1 MTLGFT
7 YDGQFIRAYFNGV
20 LDAQDFDAE
29 KQKRTD
35 PYFTNEGPDGG
46 SRGINPFYH
55 GRGIF
60 AYESTKHA
68 QTKIAPSD
76 FTVGSRL
83 VMGGKLREALVG
95 DMAGLA
101 VFSRALSNEEMTTL
115 HAAALR

>member
-1 MTLGFT
+1 VTT
-7 YDGQFIRAYFNGV
+7 QRQAIS
-20 LDAQDFDAE
+20 
-29 KQKRTD
+29 KH
-35 PYFTNEGPDGG
+35 
-46 SRGINPFYH
+46 FYH

-60 AYESTKHA
+60 AYDPTKHA

-101 VFSRALSNEEMTTL
+101 VFSRALSDEEMKTL
-115 HAAALR
+115 HTAAHR